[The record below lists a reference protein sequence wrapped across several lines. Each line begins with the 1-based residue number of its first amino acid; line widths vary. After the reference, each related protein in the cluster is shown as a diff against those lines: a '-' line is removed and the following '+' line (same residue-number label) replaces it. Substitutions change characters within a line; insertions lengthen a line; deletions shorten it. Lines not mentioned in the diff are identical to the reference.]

1 MRVDVAMSKIEFPEM
16 LESHEYLIDKGVNLT
31 WINLFARN
39 KLMEI
44 AVISGE
50 DHMQLNDIFMFGV
63 VVIDKS
69 DDMRMF
75 YVI

>member
-1 MRVDVAMSKIEFPEM
+1 MRVDVAVSKIEFPEV
-16 LESHEYLIDKGVNLT
+16 LESHEYLIVKRVNLT
-31 WINLFARN
+31 LINLFARN

-69 DDMRMF
+69 DDMWMF
-75 YVI
+75 NVI